1 MILFINNSW
10 LLLKLYF
17 NIWIVM
23 LKMYVKNNF
32 VGPKMFHLTI
42 KNIVLIILCYIII

>member
-17 NIWIVM
+17 NYWILM
-23 LKMYVKNNF
+23 LKMCVKNNF
-32 VGPKMFHLTI
+32 VGPKI
-42 KNIVLIILCYIII
+42 LIA